1 MLPSTIL
8 DLIAR
13 TTNAMNEV
21 GGRIAGLR
29 AEKGQTLAVVGKAV
43 GVSGAA
49 VQQWETGS
57 SKNIRLANLT
67 RLAEHFGVSI
77 RWLVSGEG
85 PRQPEEAGTAFESQA
100 LALFRQLGPD
110 GQHAALSHLNWMVS
124 TDSASKQASVS
135 NPYAGLKAP
144 VKSTS

>member
-1 MLPSTIL
+1 MIPASIL

-13 TTNAMNEV
+13 TTDAMNEV
-21 GGRIAGLR
+21 GVRIAELR
-29 AEKGQTLAVVGKAV
+29 AEKAQTLATVAKAV

-49 VQQWETGS
+49 VQQWEAGS
-57 SKNIRLANLT
+57 SKNIKLANLT

-110 GQHAALSHLNWMVS
+110 GQHAALSHLNWMVANDS
-124 TDSASKQASVS
+124 TSKQASAS
-135 NPYAGLKAP
+135 NPYVGLKAP